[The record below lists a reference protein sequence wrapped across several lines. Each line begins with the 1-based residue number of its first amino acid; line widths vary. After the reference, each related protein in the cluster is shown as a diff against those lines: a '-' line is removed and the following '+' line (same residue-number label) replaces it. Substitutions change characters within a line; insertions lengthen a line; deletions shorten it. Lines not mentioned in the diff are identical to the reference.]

1 MSFHALTHL
10 SYSPI
15 SDSSINE
22 PPVKPRIPVMCVDQF
37 TFDLKAKRQN
47 NSNLKTGW

>member
-22 PPVKPRIPVMCVDQF
+22 PPVKPRIPVKLSGYSGDVCRSVR
-37 TFDLKAKRQN
+37 L
-47 NSNLKTGW
+47 